1 MQSSFL
7 FQIFQT
13 LDKSDLLALRK
24 WVNSPSHNL
33 KTEVTKLSEFLTTH
47 RHKLDSLQKG
57 AIYAAVFGEKA
68 PFNALRLNRV
78 LSDLTAVL
86 REFLAYQEW
95 KSENDGLSA
104 RLHACRA
111 LRKRAV
117 GHDFER
123 QFAQLDRE
131 SMALA
136 YRNADWQHFR
146 YRLHNELVVWRVV
159 HDRESIQN
167 LHELHEALGNYFML
181 ETLRWSGMAQSLR
194 NLSGAARESPF
205 ANIAL
210 ENAASLAPADN
221 PPVALMLLSLRAI
234 QEGATETDYA
244 NLKQLI
250 ANHAH
255 LFPVAESRDFYMA
268 AINFCIRRHNRGEL
282 NYTKEALDVY
292 REALEKGV
300 LLDNGVLA
308 TYAYNNIHALA
319 QLLGELEWAKQF
331 LETYRHL
338 LPPNERE
345 NTYRYNLAIHHFR
358 GGAYHLALEFLRDVQ
373 FSEVLI
379 NLDVRRML
387 LRSYFELGEWL
398 SLASLLDSFA
408 SYIRRQK
415 VLGYH
420 RASYLNL
427 LKFTK
432 KIMKTAGKLPPRKAK
447 AIADSLREEKF
458 VAEREW
464 LLKILAG
471 N

>member
-1 MQSSFL
+1 MQTSFL
-7 FQIFQT
+7 FQIFKT
-13 LDKSDLLALRK
+13 LDKSDLYSLRK
-24 WVNSPSHNL
+24 WVNSPSHNQ
-33 KTEVTKLSEFLTTH
+33 KPEVAKLAEYLAGQ
-47 RHKLDSLQKG
+47 RNNLDSLQK
-57 AIYAAVFGEKA
+57 ATIFTEVFGEGT

-86 REFLAYQEW
+86 RDFLGYQEW

-104 RLHACRA
+104 QLHACRA

-123 QFAQLDRE
+123 QFVQLDRE
-131 SMALA
+131 SRNQP

-146 YRLHNELVVWRVV
+146 YRLYNELVVWRVV
-159 HDRESIQN
+159 HDRESIKN

-194 NLSGAARESPF
+194 TLSGAARESPF

-210 ENAASLAPADN
+210 ENAGSLALDDN

-234 QEGATETDYA
+234 QEGATEEDYA

-255 LFPVAESRDFYMA
+255 LFPAAESRDFYMA
-268 AINFCIRRHNRGEL
+268 AINFCIRRHNRGEMH
-282 NYTKEALDVY
+282 YTKEALEIY
-292 REALEKGV
+292 REALTKGV

-308 TYAYNNIHALA
+308 TYAFNNIHALA
-319 QLLGELEWAKQF
+319 QLLGELEWAQQF
-331 LETYRHL
+331 LEEYRQL
-338 LPPNERE
+338 LPPYERE
-345 NTYRYNLAIHHFR
+345 NIYRYNMAIHHFR
-358 GGAYHLALEFLRDVQ
+358 GGRYNLALELLRDVQ
-373 FSEVLI
+373 FSEVFI

-387 LRSYFELGEWL
+387 LRSYFELGEWM

-415 VLGYH
+415 ELGYH

-427 LKFTK
+427 LKYTK
-432 KIMKTAGKLPPRKAK
+432 KIMKTTGNIQPRKAK
-447 AIADSLREEKF
+447 AMADSLREEKF

-464 LLKILAG
+464 LLRILER
-471 N
+471 